1 MYSKK
6 YSNKLNT
13 QKNLKNCIVLPEA
26 RLVIYLLVEQYNFSV
41 AMTTLPLLALN
52 QDICT
57 VGPRYNAPR
66 YNADSGITRSTVA
79 PENKPARGRFF
90 FFS

>member
-1 MYSKK
+1 M
-6 YSNKLNT
+6 T
-13 QKNLKNCIVLPEA
+13 TFMM
-26 RLVIYLLVEQYNFSV
+26 FSV
-41 AMTTLPLLALN
+41 FNSFLEHHFLLLFP
-52 QDICT
+52 CT

-90 FFS
+90 FFFFFFFFS